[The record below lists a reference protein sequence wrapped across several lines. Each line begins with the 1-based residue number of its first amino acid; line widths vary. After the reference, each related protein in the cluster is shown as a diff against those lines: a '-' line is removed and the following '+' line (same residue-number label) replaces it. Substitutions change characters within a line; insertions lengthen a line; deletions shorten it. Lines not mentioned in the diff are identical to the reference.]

1 MNRVLPPILK
11 VLLLINVGIFLVDYF
26 TKGQFFYRWFA
37 LDPAEIT
44 QKFQIWRLVTYAFVH
59 DPSPPFLHILFNMLM
74 LFMFGAPLV
83 PVFGERRFLFFYLS
97 SGLFAGLCSMIF
109 FAATGNP
116 SVVIGASGA
125 LFALLFA
132 FARIFPTQE
141 FLMFFLF
148 PVQARYAVLI
158 IGAIELLV
166 ITSNDR
172 IAHIAHLGGALYG
185 WMWFRME
192 DRVTESLGRWK
203 RRKQIGMEKDLRRA
217 ELDVK
222 TAMVDIDPILKKISD
237 LGIGALSEEEK
248 AILEKASEVKRKQ
261 RAKVV
266 KMDDWRQQKRDAT

>member
-1 MNRVLPPILK
+1 MNRVLPQLLK
-11 VLLLINVGIFLVDYF
+11 VLLLVNVGVFLVDYF
-26 TKGQFFYRWFA
+26 TKGQFLYRWLA
-37 LDPAEIT
+37 LDPAAIT
-44 QKFQIWRLVTYAFVH
+44 QHFQVWRLVTYTFVH

-83 PVFGERRFLFFYLS
+83 PVFGDRRFLIFYLS
-97 SGLFAGLCSMIF
+97 SGFFAGLCSMIF

-185 WMWFRME
+185 WMWFRLE
-192 DRVTESLGRWK
+192 ERVGESLTRWK
-203 RRKQIGMEKDLRRA
+203 RRKQIGMEKELRRA

-248 AILEKASEVKRKQ
+248 SILEKASEVKRKQ

-266 KMDDWRQQKRDAT
+266 RLDDWRQKKRDAP